1 METQSQKSA
10 RAAKIFRLLQKA
22 YPRARCTLDYDNPLE
37 LLVATILA
45 AQCTDER
52 VNVVT
57 QQLFK
62 QYRGARAFA
71 DADVAHL
78 EKEIRSTGFFRQK
91 AKNIKAMCRALCAEH
106 KGHVPA
112 DIDAL
117 TALPGTGRKTANVV
131 LGNAFGIPGMVVD
144 THVKRLSGR
153 LGLSKEKTP
162 EKIEAELVAI
172 VPEKNWTQWSHLL
185 LAHGRAVCRAKKPD
199 CAGCL
204 VNHLCPSAFKV

>member
-22 YPRARCTLDYDNPLE
+22 YPQARCTLDYDNPLE
-37 LLVATILA
+37 LLVATMLA

-57 QQLFK
+57 EQLFK
-62 QYRGARAFA
+62 KYRSARAFA
-71 DADVAHL
+71 DADLAHL

-91 AKNIKAMCRALCAEH
+91 AKNIKAMCRLLCAEH
-106 KGHVPA
+106 NGRVPA

-162 EKIEAELVAI
+162 EKIEAVLMAI

-199 CAGCL
+199 CAGCP